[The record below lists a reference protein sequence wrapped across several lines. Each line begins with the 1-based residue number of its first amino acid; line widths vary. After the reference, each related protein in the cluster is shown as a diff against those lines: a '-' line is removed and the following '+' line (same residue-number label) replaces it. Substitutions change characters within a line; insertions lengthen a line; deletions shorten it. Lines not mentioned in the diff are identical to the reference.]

1 VQRVYGSA
9 QKIKRKSEIPALMVR
24 RGTGEWRTSILES
37 SGRSALMR
45 KILFLICVLGIP
57 CASWSQ
63 TNQASWANL
72 STLRAGQ
79 KIQVVEM
86 NSKKHSGTFVNVS
99 DTAIWYKE
107 AAGEQAIQRHD
118 VRSVKLMENKHRL
131 RNTLIGGAVG
141 AGAGAGIGAAWQGH
155 LCRGRRGDRFRRGR
169 SRRSS
174 VSQPQHDLQGEF
186 VLAAFG

>member
-1 VQRVYGSA
+1 
-9 QKIKRKSEIPALMVR
+9 
-24 RGTGEWRTSILES
+24 
-37 SGRSALMR
+37 MR

-63 TNQASWANL
+63 TNEASWANL
-72 STLRAGQ
+72 SNLRARQ
-79 KIQVVEM
+79 KIQIVEM

-107 AAGEQAIQRHD
+107 AAGEQAIQRQD

-141 AGAGAGIGAAWQGH
+141 AGAGAGIGAASHGNDGFFG
-155 LCRGRRGDRFRRGR
+155 RGTYAAVGAGI
-169 SRRSS
+169 
-174 VSQPQHDLQGEF
+174 GF
-186 VLAAFG
+186 VGGVVVGALFPSHNTIYRVNSH